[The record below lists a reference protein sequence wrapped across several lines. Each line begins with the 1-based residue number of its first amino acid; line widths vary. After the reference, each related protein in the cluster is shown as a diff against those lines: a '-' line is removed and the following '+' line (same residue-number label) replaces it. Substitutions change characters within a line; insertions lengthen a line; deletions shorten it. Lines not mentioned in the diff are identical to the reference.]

1 MNNRTQLNINIDP
14 DLMKQIK
21 KNAVQCEMSIGSYVK
36 ILLKCYLTNKDL
48 EDHNEVKLERLN
60 KIESKLTQ
68 INNYLDKFK
77 TGKIQKVN
85 NKE

>member
-1 MNNRTQLNINIDP
+1 MSIRTQLNINIDS

-21 KNAVQCEMSIGSYVK
+21 KNAVQCEMSIGGYVN

-48 EDHNEVKLERLN
+48 EDHNEVKWERLN

-77 TGKIQKVN
+77 Q
-85 NKE
+85 

>member
-1 MNNRTQLNINIDP
+1 MTIRRQLNINIDT
-14 DLMKQIK
+14 DLMKKIK
-21 KNAVQCEMSIGSYVK
+21 QNAVKCEMSIGNYVN

-48 EDHNEVKLERLN
+48 EDHNEIKLERIN

-77 TGKIQKVN
+77 Q
-85 NKE
+85 

>member
-1 MNNRTQLNINIDP
+1 MSIRTQLNINIDS

-21 KNAVQCEMSIGSYVK
+21 NNAVLSEMSIGNYVN

-48 EDHNEVKLERLN
+48 EDHNEIKMERLN

-77 TGKIQKVN
+77 Q
-85 NKE
+85 

>member
-1 MNNRTQLNINIDP
+1 MSIRTQLNINIDS

-21 KNAVQCEMSIGSYVK
+21 NNAVQSEMSIGNYVN
-36 ILLKCYLTNKDL
+36 ILLKCYLTNKEL
-48 EDHNEVKLERLN
+48 EDHNQIKMERLN

-77 TGKIQKVN
+77 Q
-85 NKE
+85 

>member
-1 MNNRTQLNINIDP
+1 MSIRTQLNINIDT

-21 KNAVQCEMSIGSYVK
+21 KNAVQCEMSIGSYVN

-60 KIESKLTQ
+60 KIEGKLTQ
-68 INNYLDKFK
+68 INNYLDKFII
-77 TGKIQKVN
+77 GKNPKGQ
-85 NKE
+85 

>member
-1 MNNRTQLNINIDP
+1 MSLGTQLNINIDS

-21 KNAVQCEMSIGSYVK
+21 KNAVQSEMSIGSYVN

-48 EDHNEVKLERLN
+48 EGHNEIKMERLD
-60 KIESKLTQ
+60 KIESKLIL

-77 TGKIQKVN
+77 I
-85 NKE
+85 

>member
-1 MNNRTQLNINIDP
+1 MSIRTQLNINIDS

-21 KNAVQCEMSIGSYVK
+21 NNAVQSEMSIGNYVN

-48 EDHNEVKLERLN
+48 EDHNEIKIERLN
-60 KIESKLTQ
+60 KIESKLTL

-77 TGKIQKVN
+77 L
-85 NKE
+85 